1 MKRHVCKIAGVLFAG
16 ALLCGCGSE
25 MPDLTEEQTALITE
39 YATNLIVKH
48 SELSDRELLSDT
60 QLEAGIIEE
69 AEERERQ
76 LKADEIAEA
85 YLNKEVEMIE
95 GAKEDKDND
104 GNDASSDGSGSVT
117 PSLTMAEFFA
127 EDNFSIDYASYEL
140 CDSYPEADS
149 EDFFMAMDAT
159 AGHQLCVVKFRV
171 QNVSSSEQEF
181 DMLGKKGR
189 FTLKTGEGETI
200 QAQSTMLLDDLSSYK
215 GAIAANE
222 SEEMVLVFE
231 VEDGVSQMDSMQLI
245 MRDELGE
252 NVISLN

>member
-1 MKRHVCKIAGVLFAG
+1 MKKHVYRIAG
-16 ALLCGCGSE
+16 ALLTSLLLGGCGSDV
-25 MPDLTEEQTALITE
+25 PDLTEEQTALITE

-69 AEERERQ
+69 AEDRERQ

-95 GAKEDKDND
+95 GAEETED
-104 GNDASSDGSGSVT
+104 SSDDSFAESDSVVT

-127 EDNFSIDYASYEL
+127 EDNFSIDYTSYEL

-159 AGHQLCVVKFRV
+159 AGHQLCIVKFRV
-171 QNVSSSEQEF
+171 QNTTSSDQEF
-181 DMLGKKGR
+181 DMLAKKGR
-189 FTLKTGEGETI
+189 FTLQNGDGKTI
-200 QAQSTMLLDDLSSYK
+200 QAQATMLLDDLSSYR
-215 GAIAANE
+215 GTIAANE
-222 SEEMVLVFE
+222 DEEMVLVFE
-231 VEDGVSQMDSMQLI
+231 VEESISQMDSMKLI
-245 MRDELGE
+245 MKDESGE
-252 NVISLN
+252 NVISLE

>member
-1 MKRHVCKIAGVLFAG
+1 M
-16 ALLCGCGSE
+16 
-25 MPDLTEEQTALITE
+25 
-39 YATNLIVKH
+39 
-48 SELSDRELLSDT
+48 
-60 QLEAGIIEE
+60 
-69 AEERERQ
+69 
-76 LKADEIAEA
+76 
-85 YLNKEVEMIE
+85 NKEVEMIE

-104 GNDASSDGSGSVT
+104 GNDASSDGSGSAT

-245 MRDELGE
+245 MRDESGE